1 MFFVFLAGM
10 VAGVCAHLIWVRRKP
25 RSKTSESGSVFF
37 VLFGAVAMVG
47 ILGVSVMT
55 LMRGPVASMQNV
67 TKHSI
72 AENHLI
78 ASTRLALV
86 SAATQQPDSGDCD
99 GDGFVEPLPYRDPGT
114 EPHPAGGGFIP
125 STIGA
130 SLTDPWGR
138 QYGYCIWDHGDR
150 TVSDDI
156 ATCGGATAKRLEGAP
171 TDTQMAVVIIS
182 SGKDMIFQTTCN
194 PFADSDAD
202 GVPDSPL
209 VQKPSDSDDI
219 ILGHTYAEAN
229 SAMSGLWTLKPG
241 EPGTAT
247 IDKDIDVQGGGSLGG
262 SLKLGGGLLLP
273 DQTSSGLCTEANDQQ
288 LRRNTLASPPSLEIC
303 DWQGGAGDWVPIS
316 SGGSAFGERA
326 SKLPDIAYYAETD
339 GIVTFYTGG
348 SADAQAHGCAG
359 SAASNVMPCYVAG
372 MHNIVVRSH
381 GSNGASFPVRK
392 GEYWAVE
399 IYKPTPPGAV
409 VVVFWTPLLESGT
422 LPEDTTPDAFD
433 FTDVTGAALGTVITS
448 NIVTITGVSI
458 ETPVSVSGVGS
469 PQIRING
476 GSWVTSGVITKN
488 QTIEVRL
495 TSANTDSTTRSAD
508 VTVGTVMESWN
519 VRTID
524 TTPDPFSFTDV
535 TLAAFNTLT
544 TSNAVTITGID
555 TATPVS
561 VTGAGSPQIRINGG
575 SWVTSGTITDGQSL
589 QVRLTSANTSATA
602 NAATVTVG
610 TVSDNWSVTTIDITP
625 NAFSFTDV
633 TGVNL
638 NTLTTSNTITI
649 SGIDTPTSVSVS
661 GDGSPRIRINGGAW
675 VTSGTITSGQ
685 SLAVRLTS
693 ANAGSTARSA
703 TVTVGSVTDN
713 WSVTTK
719 SIADTTPDDF
729 NFTDVSGAVQRA
741 FIISDTITIS
751 GIDTPTS
758 VSVSGD
764 GSPQVSINGGAWVTS
779 GTITNGQSLAVRLT
793 SADADNTMRLAT
805 VTVGGV
811 TDNWEVTTAAG
822 DPCTTGPIGTVCTAD
837 GAIYIGDDVD
847 DDDARIY
854 AAPEDQDTSLR
865 WKTFD
870 NYTVG
875 AADYTDG
882 PENTNDM
889 IAAGGAS
896 HPAANSC
903 NNKAPAGTWYL
914 PAVSEF
920 LLVWENRAAIDPED
934 KGFSVGSSDWY
945 WSSTQHNVLYS
956 WRVRVDGGSQ
966 NPNYKTGSNLVRCF
980 RR

>member
-1 MFFVFLAGM
+1 MLFVFLTGM
-10 VAGVCAHLIWVRRKP
+10 MAGVCAHLIWVRRKP
-25 RSKTSESGSVFF
+25 RSKPSESGSVFF

-86 SAATQQPDSGDCD
+86 SATTQQPDRGDCD
-99 GDGFVEPLPYRDPGT
+99 GDGFVEPLPYRDAGT

-138 QYGYCIWDHGDR
+138 QYGYCIWDHGDK

-156 ATCGGATAKRLEGAP
+156 AACDGAAAKRLEGAP
-171 TDTQMAVVIIS
+171 TDTQMAVAVIS
-182 SGKDMIFQTTCN
+182 AGKDMIFQTTCN

-202 GVPDSPL
+202 GVPDAPL
-209 VQKPSDSDDI
+209 VEKASGSDDI

-303 DWQGGAGDWVPIS
+303 DWKGGAGDWVPIS

-326 SKLPDIAYYAETD
+326 PKLPETVYRATTD
-339 GIVTFYTGG
+339 GVVTYLTGTTG
-348 SADAQAHGCAG
+348 DTDAYGCVHSTSAG
-359 SAASNVMPCYVAG
+359 VLPCYG
-372 MHNIVVRSH
+372 SGNIVARAVAF
-381 GSNGASFPVRK
+381 NGMTFPVRK
-392 GEYWAVE
+392 GEYWAVGK
-399 IYKPTPPGAV
+399 YAGAGSV
-409 VVVFWTPLLESGT
+409 SVFWTPLLESGT
-422 LPEDTTPDAFD
+422 LPEDTTPDAFN

-448 NIVTITGVSI
+448 NIVTITGINV

-476 GSWVTSGVITKN
+476 GAWVTSGVITN
-488 QTIEVRL
+488 GQSLEVRL

-524 TTPDPFSFTDV
+524 TTPDAFSFTDV

-555 TATPVS
+555 TATSVS
-561 VTGAGSPQIRINGG
+561 VTGAGSPQIRIEGG
-575 SWVTSGTITDGQSL
+575 SWVTSGTITNGQSL
-589 QVRLTSANTSATA
+589 EVRLTSANTSATA

-649 SGIDTPTSVSVS
+649 SGIDTATSVSVS
-661 GDGSPRIRINGGAW
+661 GDGSPQVSINGGAW

-693 ANAGSTARSA
+693 ANAGTTARSA
-703 TVTVGSVTDN
+703 TVTVGGVSDN

-719 SIADTTPDDF
+719 STVVPGSQT
-729 NFTDVSGAVQRA
+729 FTSSGTFVVPAYNTLTVKLWGGGGAGGAYDGCTVSPTAGTATSFQGLSATGGRSGGVFGNPSGGVGGAASGGDVNS
-741 FIISDTITIS
+741 
-751 GIDTPTS
+751 
-758 VSVSGD
+758 
-764 GSPQVSINGGAWVTS
+764 NGGA
-779 GTITNGQSLAVRLT
+779 GQSAGDGRGGNSPNGGTGGASQLAMDRPGYPGNAPGGGGSGGYNGDDYAGPSPGGGAGAYVAKTYSAGQLT
-793 SADADNTMRLAT
+793 VGASIS
-805 VTVGGV
+805 VTVG
-811 TDNWEVTTAAG
+811 
-822 DPCTTGPIGTVCTAD
+822 
-837 GAIYIGDDVD
+837 
-847 DDDARIY
+847 
-854 AAPEDQDTSLR
+854 
-865 WKTFD
+865 
-870 NYTVG
+870 VG
-875 AADYTDG
+875 G
-882 PENTNDM
+882 N
-889 IAAGGAS
+889 GG
-896 HPAANSC
+896 SC
-903 NNKAPAGTWYL
+903 NGYQGGNGATGRVEFTW
-914 PAVSEF
+914 
-920 LLVWENRAAIDPED
+920 N
-934 KGFSVGSSDWY
+934 
-945 WSSTQHNVLYS
+945 
-956 WRVRVDGGSQ
+956 
-966 NPNYKTGSNLVRCF
+966 
-980 RR
+980 

>member
-1 MFFVFLAGM
+1 MLFVFLAGM
-10 VAGVCAHLIWVRRKP
+10 MAGVCAHLIWVRRKP

-86 SAATQQPDSGDCD
+86 SAATQQPDKGDCD
-99 GDGFVEPLPYRDPGT
+99 GDGFVEPLPYRDAGT

-125 STIGA
+125 NTIGA

-138 QYGYCIWDHGDR
+138 QYGYCIWDHGDK

-156 ATCGGATAKRLEGAP
+156 ATCGGTTAKRLEGAP
-171 TDTQMAVVIIS
+171 TDTQMAVAVIS

-202 GVPDSPL
+202 GVPDTPL
-209 VQKPSDSDDI
+209 VQKPSGSDDI

-303 DWQGGAGDWVPIS
+303 DWQGGAGDWFPIS

-326 SKLPDIAYYAETD
+326 EKLPETAYHATTD

-348 SADAQAHGCAG
+348 TADTAAHGCVA
-359 SAASNVMPCYVAG
+359 SAASGVMPCYLPG
-372 MHNIVVRSH
+372 TLNIVARSL
-381 GSNGASFPVRK
+381 SMNGMTFPVRK

-399 IYKPTPPGAV
+399 KQSGAGSV
-409 VVVFWTPLLESGT
+409 SVFWTPLLESGT
-422 LPEDTTPDAFD
+422 LPEDTTPDAFN

-448 NIVTITGVSI
+448 NIVTITGINV

-476 GSWVTSGVITKN
+476 GSWVTSGVISKN
-488 QTIEVRL
+488 QTLEVRL

-544 TSNAVTITGID
+544 TSNAVTISGID

-561 VTGAGSPQIRINGG
+561 VSGAGSPQIRINGG

-675 VTSGTITSGQ
+675 VTSGTIASGQ

-693 ANAGSTARSA
+693 ANAGTTARSA
-703 TVTVGSVTDN
+703 TVTVGGVSDN
-713 WSVTTK
+713 WSVTTE
-719 SIADTTPDDF
+719 SISDTTPDAF
-729 NFTDVSGAVQRA
+729 SFTDVSGATLSVR
-741 FIISDTITIS
+741 ITSNTITIS
-751 GIDTPTS
+751 GINAPTS

-793 SADADNTMRLAT
+793 SANANNTMRLAT

-837 GAIYIGDDVD
+837 GAIYIGTSTGN
-847 DDDARIY
+847 RIY
-854 AAPEDQDTSLR
+854 AAPADEAGEIIWSTEAIE
-865 WKTFD
+865 T
-870 NYTVG
+870 G
-875 AADYTDG
+875 ADDSWDG
-882 PENTNDM
+882 QENSNNAT
-889 IAAGGAS
+889 IVSKGAS
-896 HPAANSC
+896 KYPAIFAC
-903 NNKAPAGTWYL
+903 RNKGPAGTWYL
-914 PAVSEF
+914 PARRE
-920 LLVWENRAAIDPED
+920 LELIWTNRAAINLPA
-934 KGFSVGSSDWY
+934 KGFKTSFSSSY
-945 WSSTQHNVLYS
+945 WSSTEGARDQEALQRSMNSGAEYI
-956 WRVRVDGGSQ
+956 RD
-966 NPNYKTGSNLVRCF
+966 KDKDADVRCV